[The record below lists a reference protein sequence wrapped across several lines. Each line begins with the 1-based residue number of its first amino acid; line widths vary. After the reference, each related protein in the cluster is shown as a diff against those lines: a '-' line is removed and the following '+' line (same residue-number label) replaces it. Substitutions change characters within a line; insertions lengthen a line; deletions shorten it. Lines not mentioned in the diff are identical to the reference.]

1 MRPSECHW
9 CHVMDRESYD
19 DPELAA
25 IVNEHFI
32 AVTPDRKGSRGN
44 HGICIHN
51 VIGVR
56 FGHFL
61 HHTRVSLLVHAI
73 RDAEGRPAKS
83 LCQDSVRLI
92 FLVLVCHTPPA
103 IRPRL
108 WKRRKVPCVD
118 LFDVEAA
125 LVEERRNVTCHVAAF
140 ECPAKKRFRSL
151 LSALYRRIGDRP
163 SSKKTSL
170 PPGLRTRRTP

>member
-1 MRPSECHW
+1 MPNCWWVETGHFSHIYREHQDTQGHQSRW
-9 CHVMDRESYD
+9 HV
-19 DPELAA
+19 
-25 IVNEHFI
+25 NT
-32 AVTPDRKGSRGN
+32 VTPSRKGSRGN

-61 HHTRVSLLVHAI
+61 HHTPVSLLVHAI
-73 RDAEGRPAKS
+73 GDAEGHPAKS
-83 LCQDSVRLI
+83 LCQNSVRLI
-92 FLVLVCHTPPA
+92 FLVLDVPFPTSNTT
-103 IRPRL
+103 RL

-163 SSKKTSL
+163 S
-170 PPGLRTRRTP
+170 